1 MKHERHAA
9 ILSLIQREEIE
20 TQEELASRL
29 RGMGFEVTQ
38 ATVSRDIKELRLV
51 KVAGSSGGLHYA
63 AMQSGGMNVPEKLM
77 PVFSHAFVSA
87 DNASHLVVVK
97 TLSGM
102 AQALAS
108 AVDSMKLQGILGSVA
123 GDDTVLIICKTE
135 LQAEEIVAS
144 LQKIAGGYH
153 AKNA

>member
-1 MKHERHAA
+1 MKYDRHSA
-9 ILSLIQREEIE
+9 ILALIQREEIE
-20 TQEELASRL
+20 TQEELASKL
-29 RGMGFEVTQ
+29 RGLGFEVTQ

-51 KVAGSSGGLHYA
+51 KVAGSRGGLHYA
-63 AMQSGGMNVPEKLM
+63 AIQTGGLNVPEKLI

-108 AVDSMKLQGILGSVA
+108 AVDSMKLSGILGSVA

-144 LQKIAGGYH
+144 LHDIAGGYH
-153 AKNA
+153 A

>member
-1 MKHERHAA
+1 MKYDRHSA
-9 ILSLIQREEIE
+9 ILDLIQKEEIE
-20 TQEELASRL
+20 TQEELAAKL
-29 RGMGFEVTQ
+29 RGLGFEVTQ

-51 KVAGSSGGLHYA
+51 KVAGGAGGLHYA
-63 AMQSGGMNVPEKLM
+63 SIQSGSLNVPEKLM

-87 DNASHLVVVK
+87 DNANHLVVVK

-108 AVDSMKLQGILGSVA
+108 AVDSMKLSGILGSVA
-123 GDDTVLIICKTE
+123 GDDTVLIVCKTE
-135 LQAEEIVAS
+135 TQAEDIVVS
-144 LQKIAGGYH
+144 LQRIAGGYH

>member
-1 MKHERHAA
+1 MKYDRHSA
-9 ILSLIQREEIE
+9 ILDLIQREEIE
-20 TQEELASRL
+20 TQEELASKL
-29 RGMGFEVTQ
+29 RGLGFEVTQ
-38 ATVSRDIKELRLV
+38 STVSRDIKELRLV
-51 KVAGSSGGLHYA
+51 KVAGGKGGLHYA
-63 AMQSGGMNVPEKLM
+63 AIQTGGLNVPEKLI

-108 AVDSMKLQGILGSVA
+108 AVDSMKLSGILGSVA

-144 LQKIAGGYH
+144 LHEIAGGYH
-153 AKNA
+153 A